1 MWELKEYNKEDN
13 IDISEEWVKERIEN
27 FGMAIKAGT
36 LNKKH

>member
-27 FGMAIKAGT
+27 FGMAIKAST

>member
-1 MWELKEYNKEDN
+1 MQEIEDYNREDN

-27 FGMAIKAGT
+27 FGKAIKAST